1 MWVVRVQLFIDY
13 QNLHLSVVDAFAPPG
28 TPHHT
33 TLIHPGLFG
42 DALMQ
47 RRLASQ
53 RLGTLEKIHVYRGMP
68 GQRQEPDMN
77 ARNRAQAS
85 NWTRDPRVTVYSRPL
100 RYPSDWPNQRAKE
113 KGVDVAL
120 AVDAVRCALSGEAD
134 MIIIAS
140 RDTDLLPALE
150 LADDLPNVDV
160 EVCTWHGLSRLRFSG
175 NGGLWCTYLQ
185 GGDYMASKDP
195 TQY

>member
-1 MWVVRVQLFIDY
+1 MRVHLFIDY
-13 QNLHLSVVDAFAPPG
+13 QNVHLSIAEAFAPPC

-33 TLIHPGLFG
+33 TLIHPGRFG
-42 DALMQ
+42 DALMA

-53 RLGTLEKIHVYRGMP
+53 RGGQLERIHVYRGMP
-68 GQRQEPDMN
+68 GQRQEAVMN

-85 NWTRDPRVTVYSRPL
+85 NWTRDPRVSVYSRPL
-100 RYPSDWPNQRAKE
+100 RYPRDWPAQKAKE

-120 AVDAVRCALSGEAD
+120 AVDAVRCALRGEAD
-134 MIIIAS
+134 TIVVAS
-140 RDTDLLPALE
+140 RDTDLLPAVE
-150 LADDLPNVDV
+150 LVNDLPGVDV
-160 EVCTWHGLSRLRFSG
+160 EVCTWQGLSRLQFRG

-185 GGDYMASKDP
+185 GSDYMASKDP